1 MSARRQPTAA
11 ICWLVAAIG
20 GLSAACSDK
29 AVMSLFP
36 PGEGGSGGATT
47 TISATTSVTSSTGG
61 SSTSNSG
68 GGGNS
73 CAPGFRISTS
83 ELSLPSEAVPSD
95 EYHPVPLAARADGS
109 SLLAYR
115 DASQT
120 LIRVVAVDQ
129 NDVVSETLFETP
141 AEEVHALMAH
151 DDGGGAVVFVR
162 EDIDISIPEI
172 CQPECSSME
181 LVRFDDAGE
190 VSMSATLTD
199 KLMVNEEGALFVF
212 WYEHTARIAWADDTY
227 GVYFRSARTIPQPTG
242 LGPRP
247 GDTLRFVDDTG
258 ARLER
263 GWDFGCI
270 PSWSVR
276 LLHNGVWAAVCHGDT
291 PNAHRFV
298 VLDGDE
304 QRQLLLLD
312 GVRPS
317 HRALGGLTA
326 QGDDFWLSYLARFGD
341 DVELHLARITSTPE
355 IIVDRVLPEAVDLDF
370 RDDTSV
376 YLYRAYHAKLGD
388 DLLLGWKSHDQL
400 VLAVADGE
408 TGAITHGPFRTDAP
422 IDHFVEF
429 VSFPNGD
436 VAWANAAASGLVT
449 LTRVSP
455 CE

>member
-1 MSARRQPTAA
+1 MARARDRQRQRRVLRQGRPGPVSPGSRRQRR
-11 ICWLVAAIG
+11 
-20 GLSAACSDK
+20 
-29 AVMSLFP
+29 
-36 PGEGGSGGATT
+36 
-47 TISATTSVTSSTGG
+47 
-61 SSTSNSG
+61 SG
-68 GGGNS
+68 GGGTTATTSAGGSATSSAGGNGNS
-73 CAPGFRISTS
+73 CAQGFRLSTTD
-83 ELSLPSEAVPSD
+83 LSLPSQAVPND

-115 DASQT
+115 DADEAR
-120 LIRVVAVDQ
+120 IRVVAIDR
-129 NDVVSETLFETP
+129 NDVVTDTLFETP
-141 AEEVHALMAH
+141 AAEVHALMAH
-151 DDGGGAVVFVR
+151 EDGGAAVVIVK
-162 EDIDISIPEI
+162 EDLDISIPEI

-181 LVRFDDAGE
+181 LVRFDDAGD
-190 VSMSATLTD
+190 VSMSAPLTD
-199 KLMVNEEGALFVF
+199 KLLVNEEGALFVWWF
-212 WYEHTARIAWADDTY
+212 EHTARIAWADDTY
-227 GVYFRSARTIPQPTG
+227 GVYFRSARTIPQPGG
-242 LGPRP
+242 LTPRP
-247 GDTLRFVDDTG
+247 GDTLRFIDDTG
-258 ARLER
+258 TRLER

-276 LLHNGVWAAVCHGDT
+276 LEHNGVWAAVCHGDT

-326 QGDDFWLSYLARFGD
+326 RGNDFWLSYLARFGD

-370 RDDTSV
+370 RDDATV

-388 DLLLGWKSHDQL
+388 DLLLGWKSHAEL
-400 VLAVADGE
+400 VLAIADGE
-408 TGAITHGPFRTDAP
+408 TGVITHGPFTTDAP

-436 VAWANAAASGLVT
+436 VAWANSAESGSVT

-455 CE
+455 CRE